1 MTSATEELLATAKD
15 AGLTIWLHA
24 TRLTG
29 PGAQIDL
36 NGSDPVALAS
46 LYKLPV
52 ALAWADLV
60 ATGQLD
66 PRDPLHMP
74 ARDRIH
80 GPTGVAMLLDDIT
93 LTARDA
99 VRLMLAI
106 SDNSCADAVIA
117 HIGQDRL
124 NAHLLEVGVPN
135 TVVRRGSG
143 EVQLELM
150 LDTGTTTHTDADRQL
165 ADPDHERRT
174 RQYDPAYSSASTA
187 SDICGMLAQLWRR
200 NSPAHGCVR
209 DAMALQ
215 AWRHRIGSGFPHDDV
230 TVHGKTGTLGRLR
243 HEAAV
248 IGFPHEH
255 PVAVTVLTRA
265 VRNERH
271 LPRADTAIGELAR
284 TAVTALRLHIA

>member
-1 MTSATEELLATAKD
+1 MSSPTDVLAATAKD
-15 AGLTIWLHA
+15 AGLTVWLHA

-29 PGAQIDL
+29 PDAQIDL
-36 NGSDPVALAS
+36 NGSEPVALAS

-52 ALAWADLV
+52 ALVWADLV
-60 ATGQLD
+60 TIGELD
-66 PRDPLHMP
+66 PLTPLPMP
-74 ARDRIH
+74 ARGRIQ
-80 GPTGVAMLLDDIT
+80 GPTGVAMLLDDVT

-99 VRLMLAI
+99 VRLMLAV

-124 NAHLLEVGVPN
+124 NAHLLELGLPD

-143 EVQLELM
+143 EVQQELM
-150 LDTGTTTHTDADRQL
+150 LDTGTTTPSEADRQL

-174 RQYDPAYSSASTA
+174 RLYDPAYSSASTA
-187 SDICGMLAQLWRR
+187 TDTCVVLAQLWQRD
-200 NSPAHGCVR
+200 SAAHRCVR

-271 LPRADTAIGELAR
+271 LPRVDAAIGELAR
-284 TAVTALRLHIA
+284 TAVTALRMHVA

>member
-1 MTSATEELLATAKD
+1 MTSPTDELLATAKD

-24 TRLTG
+24 TRLSG
-29 PGAQIDL
+29 PDARVDL

-46 LYKLPV
+46 LYKLPL
-52 ALAWADLV
+52 ALVWADLV
-60 ATGQLD
+60 AAGQLD
-66 PRDPLHMP
+66 PCAPLAMP

-80 GPTGVAMLLDDIT
+80 GPTGVAMLLDDVT

-99 VRLMLAI
+99 VRLMLAV
-106 SDNSCADAVIA
+106 SDNTSADALIG

-124 NAHLLEVGVPN
+124 NAHLLDLGMPD
-135 TVVRRGSG
+135 TVIRRGSG
-143 EVQLELM
+143 AVQKELM
-150 LDTGTTTHTDADRQL
+150 LETGTTTPAEAERQL
-165 ADPDHERRT
+165 ADPDHEPRT

-187 SDICGMLAQLWRR
+187 SDVCSVLAQLWGRD
-200 NSPAHGCVR
+200 SPAHQCVR

-271 LPRADTAIGELAR
+271 LPRADAAIGELAR
-284 TAVTALRLHIA
+284 TAVTALRMHIA

>member
-1 MTSATEELLATAKD
+1 MRSPTDEMLATAKD
-15 AGLTIWLHA
+15 AGVTVWLHA

-29 PGAQIDL
+29 PDAQLDL

-52 ALAWADLV
+52 ALVWADLV
-60 ATGQLD
+60 ALGQLD
-66 PRDPLHMP
+66 PSTPLPMP
-74 ARDRIH
+74 ASDRIH
-80 GPTGVAMLLDDIT
+80 GPTGVAMLLDDVT

-99 VRLMLAI
+99 VRLMLAV
-106 SDNSCADAVIA
+106 SDNACADAVIA
-117 HIGQDRL
+117 QIGPDRL
-124 NAHLLEVGVPN
+124 NTHLVELGLPD

-143 EVQLELM
+143 AVQQELM
-150 LDTGTTTHTDADRQL
+150 LETATTTPADADRQL
-165 ADPDHERRT
+165 ADPDHDRLT
-174 RQYDPAYSSASTA
+174 RQYDAAYSSASTA
-187 SDICGMLAQLWRR
+187 SDVCRVLAQLWRR
-200 NSPAHGCVR
+200 DSAAHRCVR

-230 TVHGKTGTLGRLR
+230 SVHGKTGTLGRLR

-271 LPRADTAIGELAR
+271 LPRVDIAIGEVAR
-284 TAVTALRLHIA
+284 TAVNALRLHLE